1 MTEFDNI
8 IETFKKI
15 SLEDNKDNEKDMVL
29 QVANNNGIFL
39 NLN

>member
-29 QVANNNGIFL
+29 QVANNNGSFL